1 MKAVLQ
7 VTKSSAVFCD
17 GALVSRCQKG
27 LCVLLGIEENDT
39 AEIADK
45 MIDKILRMRI
55 FTDANGKIN
64 LSSSAVGA
72 DILVIS
78 NFTLNADL
86 SQRRPSFSRAMRFE
100 PANELYQYFLDA
112 MQKKADEIKTPEEAG
127 ATVFPGVFG
136 GDMTLEIIADGPV
149 TIVVDSAEF

>member
-7 VTKSSAVFCD
+7 VTKSSAVFCNE
-17 GALVSRCQKG
+17 ALVSRCQKG

-39 AEIADK
+39 MEIADK

-55 FTDANGKIN
+55 FTDSNGKIN
-64 LSSSAVGA
+64 LSSLTVGA

-100 PANELYQYFLDA
+100 KASELYQYFLDA
-112 MQKKADEIKTPEEAG
+112 MQKKADEIKTPEESG

-149 TIVVDSAEF
+149 TIVVDSSDF